1 MNPMP
6 NNPPAPPKAA
16 EPSFRVLLTGRT
28 GTVGSAVL
36 ELLAADS
43 RFEVHTIV
51 RRPQGSGGRWVEHVF
66 DLSRDD
72 FIGPLSHLEFDY
84 IIDCAQPRYEEA
96 GTWEYFGVEHLQK
109 LEALCTERTRRLVH
123 TGGVWVFGNQPA
135 GSSIDEGTPLNP
147 LGYARPGVP
156 TLAHVVRPSR
166 FPWVQLCLPSIVYGT
181 RGPLVGI
188 KDAVVRGASMVIDDP
203 SIECSVIER
212 TDLAG
217 AYLAVLEA
225 SFAER
230 FFVVAE
236 PAAVPRLSLYGIV
249 AEILGVP
256 FSAKPR
262 DAVSIGLSKE
272 EFEVA
277 SASQP
282 VDSRLIRMR
291 TSWSNRFTFRTDV
304 RSLLG
309 FSTPC

>member
-1 MNPMP
+1 MP
-6 NNPPAPPKAA
+6 NHSPAPERAA
-16 EPSFRVLLTGRT
+16 GPSFRVLLTGST

-72 FIGPLSHLEFDY
+72 FVGPVSRLEFDY
-84 IIDCAQPRYEEA
+84 IIDCAQPRYDEA
-96 GTWEYFGVEHLQK
+96 GTWVHFGVDHLQK
-109 LEALCTERTRRLVH
+109 LEALCTRRTKRLIH

-135 GSSIDEGTPLNP
+135 GTSIDERTPLNP
-147 LGYARPGVP
+147 FVYARPGIP
-156 TLAHVVRPSR
+156 TLAHVVRPSG
-166 FPWVQLCLPSIVYGT
+166 FPWVQLCLPSIVYGS

-212 TDLAG
+212 TDLAR
-217 AYLAVLEA
+217 AYLAVIEA
-225 SFAER
+225 GFAER
-230 FFVVAE
+230 LFVVAE
-236 PAAVPRLSLYGIV
+236 PAAVPRLLLYGSV

-256 FSAKPR
+256 FSGKPR
-262 DAVSIGLSKE
+262 DAVSKGLSKE

-282 VDSRLIRMR
+282 VNSRLIRMR
-291 TSWSNRFTFRTDV
+291 TSWSNKFTFRTDV
-304 RSLLG
+304 RNLLA
-309 FSTPC
+309 F